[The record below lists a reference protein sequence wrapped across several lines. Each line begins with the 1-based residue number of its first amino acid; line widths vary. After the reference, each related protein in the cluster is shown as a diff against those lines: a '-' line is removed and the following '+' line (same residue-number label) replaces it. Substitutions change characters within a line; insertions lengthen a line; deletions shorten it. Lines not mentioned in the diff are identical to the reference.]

1 MTSHSTIQVS
11 PRGFLAGRARR
22 AVAAVAGALL
32 LVTGAGVVA
41 MTNAEAATPTLPFDL
56 VQTSGSKVVFAH
68 YFTPYPVSLDNADP
82 SSDYYAR
89 NYLTPNGESGKHA
102 AYGGL
107 LRDRPLTHA
116 VRSESNWLVMNMQ
129 DEIAQAKAAGINAF
143 FMDIMVNPAVG
154 RRNRAWEAREIL
166 DAFTDLERGLAS
178 PTGDTRAAEPVRRV
192 PARPPS

>member
-32 LVTGAGVVA
+32 LVSGAGVVA

-82 SSDYYAR
+82 ASDYYAR
-89 NYLTPNGESGKHA
+89 NYLNFNGESGKYV

-107 LRDRPLTHA
+107 LHFSGYLVQISRLGGNFIPDLIQGREVLHDMPRP
-116 VRSESNWLVMNMQ
+116 RNPM
-129 DEIAQAKAAGINAF
+129 KARIDPSTVGMPHDN
-143 FMDIMVNPAVG
+143 DIFYPHNIDG
-154 RRNRAWEAREIL
+154 K
-166 DAFTDLERGLAS
+166 F
-178 PTGDTRAAEPVRRV
+178 
-192 PARPPS
+192 